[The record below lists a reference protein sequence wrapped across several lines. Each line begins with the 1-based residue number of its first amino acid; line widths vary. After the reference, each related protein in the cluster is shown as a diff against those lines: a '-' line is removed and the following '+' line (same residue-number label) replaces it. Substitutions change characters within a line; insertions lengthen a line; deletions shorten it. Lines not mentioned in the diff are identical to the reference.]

1 MSGRHHRWHDRW
13 TVSPAGQQ
21 TAHDSGLVYDW
32 APGEDAGPPPL
43 ATLACC
49 DRAGGWWVGQL
60 RGGEAG
66 MRAWLATQPALRDP
80 ASQRRR
86 LMRLAREA
94 GEAYAHAL
102 RHAVWVAVPAQGEGR

>member
-1 MSGRHHRWHDRW
+1 MTGRHHRWHQHW
-13 TVSPAGQQ
+13 TVSLAAQESR
-21 TAHDSGLVYDW
+21 HDSGLVYDW
-32 APGEDAGPPPL
+32 AEGADAGPPPL
-43 ATLACC
+43 ATIPCC
-49 DRAGGWWVGQL
+49 DLAGGWWVGRL

-86 LMRLAREA
+86 LLRLAREA

-102 RHAVWVAVPAQGEGR
+102 RHALRVEVRP